1 MKKNKFKELETIKEF
16 LLENYINLFS
26 NNKSTNDGRLESASF
41 EDIITNFL
49 LENKEVFD
57 FNISV
62 PNIREWFDLK
72 IICKNGEIKYVNIKA
87 TNMKSSDNSSNFR
100 SLLYTYTNTEEDFF
114 NNTNNNRKKD
124 YLKLI
129 DCVLNKDF
137 SNDRDYYFLVFDKLK
152 NNIIINS
159 LRYLNDITFN
169 NSNLPFQINWSK
181 NNEFTQDEKTLK
193 FYLDGI
199 NSKMNENSFDLL
211 YIKNYDIINKLL

>member
-1 MKKNKFKELETIKEF
+1 MNKNKFKELEAIKEF
-16 LLENYINLFS
+16 LLENYIKLFS
-26 NNKSTNDGRLESASF
+26 NNKSGNDGRLESASF

-62 PNIREWFDLK
+62 PNIREWYDLK
-72 IICKNGEIKYVNIKA
+72 IICKNEEIKYVNIKA
-87 TNMKSSDNSSNFR
+87 TNMKSSDNSANFR
-100 SLLYTYTNTEEDFF
+100 SLLYTYTNTEEYFF
-114 NNTNNNRKKD
+114 NDTNNNRKKD

-129 DCVLNKDF
+129 DCVLNNNY
-137 SNDRDYYFLVFDKLK
+137 SNNRDYYFLVFDKSK

-159 LRYLNDITFN
+159 LRYLNEITFN

-181 NNEFTQDEKTLK
+181 NTEFSKDEKTLK

-199 NSKMNENSFDLL
+199 NTKMNENSFDLL
-211 YIKNYDIINKLL
+211 YIKNYDIITKLL

>member
-1 MKKNKFKELETIKEF
+1 MMKNKFKELETIKEF

>member
-1 MKKNKFKELETIKEF
+1 MNKNKFKELEAIKEF
-16 LLENYINLFS
+16 LLENYIKLFS
-26 NNKSTNDGRLESASF
+26 NNKSGNDGRLESASF

-62 PNIREWFDLK
+62 PNIREWYDLK

-87 TNMKSSDNSSNFR
+87 TNMKSSDNSANFR
-100 SLLYTYTNTEEDFF
+100 SLLYTYTNTEEYFF
-114 NNTNNNRKKD
+114 NDTNNNRKKD

-129 DCVLNKDF
+129 DCVLNNNY
-137 SNDRDYYFLVFDKLK
+137 SNNRDYYFLVFDKSK

-181 NNEFTQDEKTLK
+181 NTEFSKDEKTLK

-199 NSKMNENSFDLL
+199 NTKMNENSFDLL
-211 YIKNYDIINKLL
+211 YIKNYDIITKLL